1 MNTPRTKSTAELI
14 ADLKAQS
21 AGTLERLRVARMNDR
36 FLLGSQTETRLRKS
50 LASVG
55 RLDLASTTL
64 LTPAVHE
71 AHAEKLKDR
80 YLARWERIRSKKQ
93 QDWKQIPAA
102 LRRGTPSPSDVAIAN
117 DHYCFFTLI
126 DSVTVV
132 SADAAL
138 HAAVRLKAELVE
150 AVNAVTGIH
159 CLGAIEAEVISLP
172 IMRAIRDKNTNAPSE
187 KRKLDVC
194 EALATALDD
203 TLYRDETHLMLVHFH
218 GVVTAKKQ
226 HQFES
231 FRAHLRSHARWSI
244 APRQIEIKKLSEQ
257 FNGIPK
263 TVAKNLQHIAT
274 YITKGGNDWH
284 SNAHALRYKI
294 GFSHAEDAMDE
305 ITYTQINW
313 RKDDALR
320 AEHKLD
326 GIDDAMSLTVNEIAE
341 LALFIYKLMHTNTT
355 GTGYLVTAGK

>member
-1 MNTPRTKSTAELI
+1 MNAHRTKTTAELI

-21 AGTLERLRVARMNDR
+21 AGMLERMRVARQQDR

-55 RLDLASTTL
+55 RLDLATTTL

-71 AHAEKLKDR
+71 AHTAKLKDR
-80 YLARWERIRSKKQ
+80 YLARWERIRSKQQ
-93 QDWKQIPAA
+93 QDWKKIPAA
-102 LRRGTPSPSDVAIAN
+102 LRRGTPPPSDVAIAN
-117 DHYCFFTLI
+117 DHFRFFTLI

-138 HAAVRLKAELVE
+138 HAAVRLKADLVQ
-150 AVNAVTGIH
+150 AVEAVTGIH

-172 IMRAIRDKNTNAPSE
+172 IMRAIRDKDTNAPSE

-218 GVVTAKKQ
+218 GVVTAKRSD
-226 HQFES
+226 QFDS
-231 FRAHLRSHARWSI
+231 FRAHLRSHARWSK
-244 APRQIEIKKLSEQ
+244 APRQIEIKKLSEE
-257 FNGIPK
+257 FAGKPK
-263 TVAKNLQHIAT
+263 TVVQNLQHIAA

-305 ITYTQINW
+305 IAYTQISW
-313 RKDDALR
+313 RRDKLLR

-326 GIDDAMSLTVNEIAE
+326 GIEDALSLTVHEIAE
-341 LALFIYKLMHTNTT
+341 LALFIYKLMHTNRT

>member
-1 MNTPRTKSTAELI
+1 MNTPRTKTTAELV

-21 AGTLERLRVARMNDR
+21 AGLLERLRVARQHDR

-50 LASVG
+50 LASAG
-55 RLDLASTTL
+55 RLDLATTTL

-71 AHAEKLKDR
+71 AHAAKLTDR
-80 YLARWERIRSKKQ
+80 YLERWERIKTKQ
-93 QDWKQIPAA
+93 HEDWKKIPAA
-102 LRRGTPSPSDVAIAN
+102 LRRGTPPPSDAAIAN
-117 DHYCFFTLI
+117 NHLRFFTLI

-132 SADAAL
+132 GAEAAL
-138 HAAVRLKAELVE
+138 HAAVRLKADLVH

-159 CLGAIEAEVISLP
+159 CLGAVEVEVISLP
-172 IMRAIRDKNTNAPSE
+172 IMRTIRDKDTGAPSE

-194 EALATALDD
+194 DVLAEDLDD

-218 GVVTAKKQ
+218 GVVTAKNPG
-226 HQFES
+226 QFDS
-231 FRAHLRSHARWSI
+231 FRAKLLSYARWSK
-244 APRQIEIKKLSEQ
+244 APRQIEIKKLSEE
-257 FNGIPK
+257 FEGKPK

-313 RKDDALR
+313 RRDDLLR

-326 GIDDAMSLTVNEIAE
+326 GIDDAMSLTVSEIAE
-341 LALFIYKLMHTNTT
+341 LALFIHKLMQTNRT
-355 GTGYLVTAGK
+355 GTGYLVTAGS

>member
-1 MNTPRTKSTAELI
+1 MNTPRTKTTAELI

-21 AGTLERLRVARMNDR
+21 AGSLERLRVARQHDR

-50 LASVG
+50 LASAG
-55 RLDLASTTL
+55 RLDLATTTL

-71 AHAEKLKDR
+71 AHAAKLTDR
-80 YLARWERIRSKKQ
+80 YLARWERIRSKQQ
-93 QDWKQIPAA
+93 QDWKKIPAA
-102 LRRGTPSPSDVAIAN
+102 LRRGTPPPSDVAIAN
-117 DHYCFFTLI
+117 DHFRFFTLI

-159 CLGAIEAEVISLP
+159 CLGAVEAEVVSLTLE
-172 IMRAIRDKNTNAPSE
+172 RAIRDIGTNAPSD

-218 GVVTAKKQ
+218 GVVTAKKP
-226 HQFES
+226 HQFDS
-231 FRAHLRSHARWSI
+231 FRAQLLSHARWSK
-244 APRQIEIKKLSEQ
+244 APRQIEIKKLSEE
-257 FNGIPK
+257 FNGTPK
-263 TVAKNLQHIAT
+263 PVAKNLQHIAT

-284 SNAHALRYKI
+284 SNAIALRYKI

-313 RKDDALR
+313 RRDDLLR

-326 GIDDAMSLTVNEIAE
+326 GIDDALSLTVSEIAE
-341 LALFIYKLMHTNTT
+341 LALFIDKLMHANRT